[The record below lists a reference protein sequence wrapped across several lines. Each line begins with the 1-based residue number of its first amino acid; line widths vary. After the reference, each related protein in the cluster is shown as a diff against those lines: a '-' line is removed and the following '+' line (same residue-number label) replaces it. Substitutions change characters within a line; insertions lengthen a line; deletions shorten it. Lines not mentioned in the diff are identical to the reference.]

1 MAAVDIHTVIHSLEA
16 GSKVKL
22 LEVDCTRFNG
32 DVLRFHNY
40 NVPHTP
46 QELEAYR
53 QAGVVDIPAKVI
65 MFQGKEYS
73 CWPYQLTGADLDGSG
88 SAPTPTLEVSN
99 LDGVVSSLCILLQN
113 LFGAEVTERTTFE
126 QYLDGASDADPEME
140 FTQTWYISRKS
151 NETRKSV
158 SFELS
163 SPADLTG
170 QQLPKRL
177 IHSMCHWALNG
188 GYRGPDCGY
197 TGTNYF
203 TDEGKPTDDPAK
215 DSCNGLCETG
225 CKPRFGAENPLP
237 FGGFIASSL
246 IS

>member
-1 MAAVDIHTVIHSLEA
+1 MATTNINQVIHSLEP
-16 GSKVKL
+16 GSKVRL
-22 LEVDCTRFNG
+22 IEVDCTSFNG
-32 DVLRFHNY
+32 EILRFHNY

-46 QELEAYR
+46 AELKAYSD
-53 QAGVVDIPAKVI
+53 AGQDVPPKSIL
-65 MFQGKEYS
+65 FQGNEYE
-73 CWPYQLTGADLDGSG
+73 CWPYQLTGTDLDGTG
-88 SAPTPTLEVSN
+88 SAPTPTLEVAN
-99 LDGVVSSLCILLQN
+99 IDGTISSLCILLQN
-113 LFGAEVTERTTFE
+113 LFGAAVTEHITFE
-126 QYLDGASDADPEME
+126 QYLDGGTDADPEME

-151 NETRKSV
+151 SENQRSI

-197 TGTNYF
+197 TGNVFF
-203 TDEGKPTDDPAK
+203 TDKDEPTNDPSK
-215 DSCNGLCETG
+215 DSCSGLCNG
-225 CKPRFGAENPLP
+225 CKLRFGAENPLP

>member
-1 MAAVDIHTVIHSLEA
+1 MATTNINQLIHSLEP

-22 LEVDCTRFNG
+22 IEVDCTSFNG
-32 DVLRFHNY
+32 DILRFHNY

-46 QELEAYR
+46 AELKVYAD
-53 QAGVVDIPAKVI
+53 AGEDVPPKSIF
-65 MFQGKEYS
+65 FQGKEYS
-73 CWPYQLTGADLDGSG
+73 CWPYQLTGTDLDGTG
-88 SAPTPTLEVSN
+88 SAPTPTLEVAN
-99 LDGVVSSLCILLQN
+99 IDGTISSLCILLQN
-113 LFGAEVTERTTFE
+113 LFGAAVTEHITFE
-126 QYLDGASDADPEME
+126 QYLDGGTDADPEME

-151 NETRKSV
+151 NENQKSIA
-158 SFELS
+158 FELS

-170 QQLPKRL
+170 QQLPRRL

-197 TGTNYF
+197 TGNVFF
-203 TDEGKPTDDPAK
+203 TDKDEPTTDPSK
-215 DSCNGLCETG
+215 DVCAGLCNS
-225 CKPRFGAENPLP
+225 CKLRFGAENPLP

>member
-1 MAAVDIHTVIHSLEA
+1 MANTNIRENIQSLEP
-16 GSKVKL
+16 GNKVKL
-22 LEVDCTRFNG
+22 IEVDCTSFNG
-32 DVLRFHNY
+32 EILRFHNY
-40 NVPHTP
+40 NVPHTEA
-46 QELEAYR
+46 ELLAF
-53 QAGVVDIPAKVI
+53 QNGASDLPPKSIT
-65 MFQGKEYS
+65 FQGKVYS
-73 CWPYQLTGADLDGSG
+73 CWPYTLTGTDLDGSG

-99 LDGVVSSLCILLQN
+99 LDGTISMMCLALQN
-113 LFGAEVTERTTFE
+113 LFGAAVTEHITFA
-126 QYLDGASDADPEME
+126 QYLDNGEDPDPEME

-151 NETRKSV
+151 SENQTSV

-170 QQLPKRL
+170 QQLPRRQ

-197 TGTNYF
+197 TGNVFF
-203 TDEGKPTDDPAK
+203 TDKGVPTTDPSK
-215 DSCNGLCETG
+215 DSCGGMCLD
-225 CKPRFGAENPLP
+225 CKLRFGEDNPLP

>member
-1 MAAVDIHTVIHSLEA
+1 MANTNIRENIQSLEP
-16 GSKVKL
+16 GNKVKL
-22 LEVDCTRFNG
+22 IEVDCTSFNG
-32 DVLRFHNY
+32 EILRFHNY
-40 NVPHTP
+40 NVPHTEA
-46 QELEAYR
+46 ELLAF
-53 QAGVVDIPAKVI
+53 QSGTSDLPPKSIT
-65 MFQGKEYS
+65 FQGKVYS
-73 CWPYQLTGADLDGSG
+73 CWPYTLTGTDLDGSG

-99 LDGVVSSLCILLQN
+99 LDGTISMMCLALQN
-113 LFGAEVTERTTFE
+113 LFGAAVTEHITFA
-126 QYLDGASDADPEME
+126 QYLDNGEDPDPEME

-151 NETRKSV
+151 SENQTSI

-170 QQLPKRL
+170 QQLPRRQ

-197 TGTNYF
+197 TGNVFF
-203 TDEGKPTDDPAK
+203 TDKGVPTTDPSK
-215 DSCNGLCETG
+215 DSCGGMCLD
-225 CKPRFGAENPLP
+225 CKLRFGEDNPLP